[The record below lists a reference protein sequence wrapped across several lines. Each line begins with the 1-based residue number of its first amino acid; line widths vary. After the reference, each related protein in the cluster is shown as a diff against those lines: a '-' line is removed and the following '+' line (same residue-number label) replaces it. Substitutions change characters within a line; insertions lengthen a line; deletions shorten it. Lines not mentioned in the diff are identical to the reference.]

1 MKLSRKLKIAAA
13 IAAASISVLAFALV
27 ILFWAGVIVAANFD
41 FLSLAYIF
49 AGIFVIPAGL
59 YFLIRQRQ
67 KFMFFCLVYK
77 YPRMK
82 KHGPQVMRRSLIKY
96 LAVIFVIALVS
107 AFSLG
112 VFIVP
117 MLAVYAVVLHC
128 VFKYVILWKYH
139 GYRVLFLIGMS
150 AAAIA
155 AAVIL
160 SPFIQAGIEMV
171 FTAFL

>member
-13 IAAASISVLAFALV
+13 VIMSAISVLVFAAI
-27 ILFWAGVIVAANFD
+27 ILFWAGVIVLANFN
-41 FLSLAYIF
+41 LQSMAYIF
-49 AGIFVIPAGL
+49 AGIIVLPAGL

-82 KHGPQVMRRSLIKY
+82 KHTPEIMRVSLIKY
-96 LAVIFVIALVS
+96 LAVVFMIAFIS
-107 AFSLG
+107 TFSLG

-117 MLAVYAVVLHC
+117 MLAVYAVVAHC
-128 VFKYVILWKYH
+128 VFKYIKLWNYH
-139 GYRVLFLIGMS
+139 GYSVLLLIGMT

-155 AAVIL
+155 AAIIL
-160 SPFIQAGIEMV
+160 SLF
-171 FTAFL
+171 F